1 MPTLGSI
8 RLAGSDGVFAG
19 WRAGENAGCR
29 QDLEVEATSADAART
44 ALVLRQWAG
53 GRVVAALR

>member
-1 MPTLGSI
+1 MEPAVPTLGSI

-29 QDLEVEATSADAART
+29 QDLEVEATSADAA
-44 ALVLRQWAG
+44 
-53 GRVVAALR
+53 